1 VDGRFSPVFVHASGS
16 KWLAPI
22 PIYAS
27 ALMMKVSGILGG
39 AGEPLLAARKAA
51 ALMGCLDVLLIYYIV
66 MRAFRSAALAFAAG
80 LMVLFSPAHAL
91 FSRLASE
98 DGIWQLPFI
107 ALWVAGLI
115 GFAEASGRLGRR
127 SWLATSVASL
137 AASIYTQPSAGVMI
151 PWFGFATMAAVYR
164 TQHGTWR
171 DVAVAAGAGA
181 CVLVPLGL
189 WFARY
194 PSSYIDTL
202 GAWAL
207 HPAYIRNPVE
217 WMRAWSNIQTLSVSA
232 NVFWDF
238 FSPSHLFFK
247 SSAAGAHPP
256 VLLVVPGLLLVCGL
270 FEVLRIR
277 RARKTGGVGIIYQIG
292 ALGFII
298 GPLGAATF
306 KQRWAIQ
313 RTVVLVLFGALLA
326 TIGLS
331 ALWTRSRV
339 SITAAAEW
347 VRRAVKREQPQLGA

>member
-1 VDGRFSPVFVHASGS
+1 
-16 KWLAPI
+16 
-22 PIYAS
+22 
-27 ALMMKVSGILGG
+27 
-39 AGEPLLAARKAA
+39 
-51 ALMGCLDVLLIYYIV
+51 
-66 MRAFRSAALAFAAG
+66 
-80 LMVLFSPAHAL
+80 
-91 FSRLASE
+91 
-98 DGIWQLPFI
+98 
-107 ALWVAGLI
+107 
-115 GFAEASGRLGRR
+115 
-127 SWLATSVASL
+127 
-137 AASIYTQPSAGVMI
+137 
-151 PWFGFATMAAVYR
+151 
-164 TQHGTWR
+164 
-171 DVAVAAGAGA
+171 
-181 CVLVPLGL
+181 
-189 WFARY
+189 
-194 PSSYIDTL
+194 
-202 GAWAL
+202 
-207 HPAYIRNPVE
+207 
-217 WMRAWSNIQTLSVSA
+217 VSA